1 MKLPQYPPR
10 HFFGSR
16 IEKTVTHKMRRRS
29 AGTKP
34 AGWNFWRAH
43 KLIGPAA
50 AEKRALAVTR
60 DVDVEHPRERARTA
74 LHPANVHASFSECIQ
89 QQVTKSVLAHAPQQ
103 SNFDPPGG

>member
-1 MKLPQYPPR
+1 MKLPQDPPR

-16 IEKTVTHKMRRRS
+16 IEKTVTHKMRRS

-60 DVDVEHPRERARTA
+60 DVDIEKSGESARAA
-74 LHPANVHASFSECIQ
+74 LHPANVHASFSECLE
-89 QQVTKSVLAHAPQQ
+89 QQVAKTILAHAPE
-103 SNFDPPGG
+103 